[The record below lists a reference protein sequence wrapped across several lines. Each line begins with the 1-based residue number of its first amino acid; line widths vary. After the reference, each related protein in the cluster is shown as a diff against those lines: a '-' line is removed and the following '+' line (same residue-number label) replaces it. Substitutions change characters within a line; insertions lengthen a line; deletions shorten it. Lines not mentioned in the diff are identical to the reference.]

1 MEERERERKR
11 EAERERL
18 QEGEQCVSPLQWT
31 LWTQQGSHPSSHT
44 LPPPLRLLPLRL
56 TSCSLMFPLRLLCMH
71 MIMWVIVYVRVLKV
85 CEPSLTCYECVCVCV
100 RSSMLDEYAKK
111 KKLLTH
117 WNPAISISLN
127 ILKVSDEMFGRSIL
141 VRILWTH
148 FLTL

>member
-85 CEPSLTCYECVCVCV
+85 CEPSLTCYECVRVC
-100 RSSMLDEYAKK
+100 EEFNAWWICKEEEA
-111 KKLLTH
+111 LTH